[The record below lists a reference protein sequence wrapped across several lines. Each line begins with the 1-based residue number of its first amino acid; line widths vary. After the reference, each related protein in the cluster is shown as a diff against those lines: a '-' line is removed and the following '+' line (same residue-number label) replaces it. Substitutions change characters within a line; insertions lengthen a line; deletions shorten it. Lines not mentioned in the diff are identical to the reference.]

1 MTLLTYDAV
10 GKQVMWFQYYLVR
23 HELKDCFFMQGV
35 ETGYVFSLRL
45 RCV

>member
-1 MTLLTYDAV
+1 MTLLIYHAV

-23 HELKDCFFMQGV
+23 HELEDYFFMQGV
-35 ETGYVFSLRL
+35 EAGYVFSLRL